1 MIFEWTEREKTHFV
15 ELKHGD
21 VFYVEDDRS
30 TVFMRVKDIYNAETN
45 EVDYNAVD
53 FSDAAL
59 LYFFPEEKV
68 NKVKAKMV
76 LS

>member
-1 MIFEWTEREKTHFV
+1 MEFEWDESQTHF
-15 ELKHGD
+15 EDLHNGD

-30 TVFMRVKDIYNAETN
+30 TIFMRVKDVYDAEADQVN
-45 EVDYNAVD
+45 YNAVD

-68 NKVKAKMV
+68 DKVKAKMV

>member
-1 MIFEWTEREKTHFV
+1 MEFEWNESQMQFEDLHN
-15 ELKHGD
+15 GD
-21 VFYVEDDRS
+21 VFYVDDDRRAI
-30 TVFMRVKDIYNAETN
+30 FMRVKDVYDAETN
-45 EVDYNAVD
+45 QVNYNAVD

>member
-1 MIFEWTEREKTHFV
+1 MEFEWDKSQMQFKDLHN
-15 ELKHGD
+15 GD

-30 TVFMRVKDIYNAETN
+30 IIFMRVKDIYDAETN
-45 EVDYNAVD
+45 EVNYNAVD

>member
-1 MIFEWTEREKTHFV
+1 MEFEWVESQMHF
-15 ELKHGD
+15 EDLHNGD
-21 VFYVEDDRS
+21 VFYVDDDRRAI
-30 TVFMRVKDIYNAETN
+30 FMRVKDVYDTETN
-45 EVDYNAVD
+45 QVNYNAVD

-68 NKVKAKMV
+68 NKVKTKMV

>member
-1 MIFEWTEREKTHFV
+1 MEFEWVESQMHFQD
-15 ELKHGD
+15 LHNGD
-21 VFYVEDDRS
+21 VFYVDDDRRAI
-30 TVFMRVKDIYNAETN
+30 FMRVKDVYNDETN
-45 EVDYNAVD
+45 EVNYNAVD

-59 LYFFPEEKV
+59 LYFFPEQKV

>member
-1 MIFEWTEREKTHFV
+1 MEFEWNESQMQFEDLHN
-15 ELKHGD
+15 GD
-21 VFYVEDDRS
+21 VFYVDDDRRAI
-30 TVFMRVKDIYNAETN
+30 FMRVKDVYDAKTNQVNYNAI
-45 EVDYNAVD
+45 D
-53 FSDAAL
+53 FSDATL

>member
-1 MIFEWTEREKTHFV
+1 MEFEWDESQMHF
-15 ELKHGD
+15 EDLHNGD
-21 VFYVEDDRS
+21 VFYVDDDRRII
-30 TVFMRVKDIYNAETN
+30 FMRVKDICDAETN

-53 FSDAAL
+53 FSDATL
-59 LYFFPEEKV
+59 LYFFPEKKV

>member
-1 MIFEWTEREKTHFV
+1 MEFEWNESQMQFENLHN
-15 ELKHGD
+15 GD
-21 VFYVEDDRS
+21 VFYVDDDRRAI
-30 TVFMRVKDIYNAETN
+30 FMRVKDVYDAETN
-45 EVDYNAVD
+45 QVNYNAID
-53 FSDAAL
+53 FSDATL

>member
-1 MIFEWTEREKTHFV
+1 MEFEWVESQMHF
-15 ELKHGD
+15 EDLHNGD
-21 VFYVEDDRS
+21 VFYVDDDRRAI
-30 TVFMRVKDIYNAETN
+30 FMRVKDIYDAETN
-45 EVDYNAVD
+45 QVNYNAVD

-76 LS
+76 LL

>member
-1 MIFEWTEREKTHFV
+1 MEFEWVESQMHFAD
-15 ELKHGD
+15 LHNGD
-21 VFYVEDDRS
+21 VFYVDDDRRAI
-30 TVFMRVKDIYNAETN
+30 FMRVKDVYNDETN
-45 EVDYNAVD
+45 EVNYNAVD

-59 LYFFPEEKV
+59 LYFFPEQKV

>member
-1 MIFEWTEREKTHFV
+1 MEFEWNESQMHFGD
-15 ELKHGD
+15 LHNGD
-21 VFYVEDDRS
+21 VFYVDDDRS
-30 TVFMRVKDIYNAETN
+30 IIFMRVKDIYDAETN
-45 EVDYNAVD
+45 EVNYNAVD

>member
-1 MIFEWTEREKTHFV
+1 MEFEWDESQMHF
-15 ELKHGD
+15 EDLHNGD
-21 VFYVEDDRS
+21 VFYVDDDRS
-30 TVFMRVKDIYNAETN
+30 TIFMRVKDIYDSETN
-45 EVDYNAVD
+45 QVNYNAVD

>member
-1 MIFEWTEREKTHFV
+1 MEFEWDESQTHF
-15 ELKHGD
+15 EDLHNGD

-30 TVFMRVKDIYNAETN
+30 TIFMRVKDVYDAETN
-45 EVDYNAVD
+45 QVNYNAVD
-53 FSDAAL
+53 FSNAAL

>member
-1 MIFEWTEREKTHFV
+1 MEFEWIESQMHF
-15 ELKHGD
+15 EDLHNGD
-21 VFYVEDDRS
+21 VFYVDDDRRAI
-30 TVFMRVKDIYNAETN
+30 FMRVKDVYDAETN
-45 EVDYNAVD
+45 QVNYNAVD

-59 LYFFPEEKV
+59 LYFFPEQKV

>member
-1 MIFEWTEREKTHFV
+1 MEFEWVESQMHF
-15 ELKHGD
+15 EDLHNGD
-21 VFYVEDDRS
+21 VFYVDDDRRAI
-30 TVFMRVKDIYNAETN
+30 FMRVKDVYDAETN
-45 EVDYNAVD
+45 QVNYNAVD

>member
-1 MIFEWTEREKTHFV
+1 MEFEWDESQTHFKD
-15 ELKHGD
+15 LHDGD

-30 TVFMRVKDIYNAETN
+30 TIFMRVKDVYDAETDQVN
-45 EVDYNAVD
+45 YNAVD

>member
-1 MIFEWTEREKTHFV
+1 MEFEWVKSQMHF
-15 ELKHGD
+15 EDLHNGD
-21 VFYVEDDRS
+21 VFYVDDDRRAI
-30 TVFMRVKDIYNAETN
+30 FMRVKDVYDAEIN
-45 EVDYNAVD
+45 QVNYNAVD

>member
-1 MIFEWTEREKTHFV
+1 MEFEWNESQMQFEDLHN
-15 ELKHGD
+15 GD
-21 VFYVEDDRS
+21 VFYVDDDRS
-30 TVFMRVKDIYNAETN
+30 TIFMRVKDIYDSETN
-45 EVDYNAVD
+45 QVNYNAVD

>member
-1 MIFEWTEREKTHFV
+1 MEFEWDESQTHF
-15 ELKHGD
+15 EDLHNGD
-21 VFYVEDDRS
+21 VFYVDDDRRAI
-30 TVFMRVKDIYNAETN
+30 FMRVKDIYDAETSQVN
-45 EVDYNAVD
+45 YNAID
-53 FSDAAL
+53 FSDATL

>member
-1 MIFEWTEREKTHFV
+1 MEFEWDKSQMQFKDLHN
-15 ELKHGD
+15 GD

-30 TVFMRVKDIYNAETN
+30 TIFMRVKDVYDAETN
-45 EVDYNAVD
+45 QVNYNAVD

>member
-1 MIFEWTEREKTHFV
+1 MEFEWVESQMHF
-15 ELKHGD
+15 EDLHNGD
-21 VFYVEDDRS
+21 VFYVDDERCAI
-30 TVFMRVKDIYNAETN
+30 FMRVKDVYDAEAN
-45 EVDYNAVD
+45 QVNYNAVD